1 MFIQSAVTV
10 NNKLVYFPLST
21 VDIQKLKVIL
31 FLTSV
36 NLTEVNLYKC
46 HESVQERAKAKL
58 IKQYEGFTN
67 R

>member
-36 NLTEVNLYKC
+36 TEVNLYKC

-58 IKQYEGFTN
+58 IKQYEGVTN

>member
-36 NLTEVNLYKC
+36 TEVNLYKC
-46 HESVQERAKAKL
+46 HESVQ
-58 IKQYEGFTN
+58 
-67 R
+67 